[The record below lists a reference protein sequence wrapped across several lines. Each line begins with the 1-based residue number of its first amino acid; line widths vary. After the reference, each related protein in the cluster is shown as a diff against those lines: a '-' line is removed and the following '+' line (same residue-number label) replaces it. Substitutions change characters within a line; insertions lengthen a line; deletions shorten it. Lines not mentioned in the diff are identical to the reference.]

1 MKREVA
7 ATWEMKKVVIIPIII
22 SVLVVVLKESDTY
35 IENIGVTLNIG
46 HVQNKAILGKA
57 RI

>member
-1 MKREVA
+1 
-7 ATWEMKKVVIIPIII
+7 MKKVVVIPIII